1 LIRAINHKLEARVSL
16 EETEIID
23 KYPFENIYYQRV
35 KSYCKVF
42 SAFVFAGTDIFVS
55 HGKILTQF
63 DVQKRTIVDHITF
76 DREIIDVSRAY
87 DGLGGFDIVV
97 ILAKGIVKI
106 VCKDENSQRYGRR
119 EDMSAEIQQSIHGYY
134 NQHDFDREENM
145 YALIMTEL
153 DNKQRLYCYY
163 QRKIFDLTPQMFQ
176 ISETYFKL
184 NDSCRLLFM
193 FCEAPNST
201 RFII

>member
-63 DVQKRTIVDHITF
+63 DVQKKTIVDHISF
-76 DREIIDVSRAY
+76 DREIIDVFRAY

-97 ILAKGIVKI
+97 ILAKGSIKI
-106 VCKDENSQRYGRR
+106 VCKD
-119 EDMSAEIQQSIHGYY
+119 
-134 NQHDFDREENM
+134 
-145 YALIMTEL
+145 
-153 DNKQRLYCYY
+153 
-163 QRKIFDLTPQMFQ
+163 
-176 ISETYFKL
+176 
-184 NDSCRLLFM
+184 
-193 FCEAPNST
+193 
-201 RFII
+201 